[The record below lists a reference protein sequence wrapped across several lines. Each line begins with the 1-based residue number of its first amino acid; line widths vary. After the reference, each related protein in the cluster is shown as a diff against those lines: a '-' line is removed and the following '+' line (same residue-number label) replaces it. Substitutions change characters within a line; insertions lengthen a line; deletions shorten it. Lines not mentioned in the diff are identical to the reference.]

1 MKKTKFLIHLDHLL
15 ITLLACLI
23 MLVLGAFTFKTSLMS
38 PVAKA
43 LKNLSVTDIFFNIE
57 NSTMPADT
65 CDIITIVDMTE
76 LTQRGD
82 IGKLLSEIGDMNP
95 LCIGVDL
102 IFQGEKEDVEGNI
115 ILEEAISSICDKA
128 VFSEK
133 LTSYD
138 NKGNEFTS
146 TVKSYFCE
154 VIPTEN
160 AYTNITDNMEK
171 STIRELTI
179 SERMNGEIIKSFAA
193 KIAEKVGADIN
204 NSNKNIIINYKPT
217 KFNVIS
223 YKEIAAKRELI
234 DGHIVLVGTMTEETD
249 MQVAKEV
256 GFEEG
261 KTAGIEIQAYSLL
274 TILEHSDIYYL
285 PTWVNI
291 VIGILLCLTFEILLA
306 LGVVWTA
313 SRKPMLKTFLAE
325 SKWMNR
331 IVSMSFLGLVSIA
344 SFFVFEKYS
353 IYIDMVVVLAMLAF
367 VVEARLLYS
376 AVIRSLRAK
385 QINNKIIN
393 NSIF

>member
-65 CDIITIVDMTE
+65 CDIITIVDITE
-76 LTQRGD
+76 LTQRSD

-115 ILEEAISSICDKA
+115 ILEEAISSIYDKA

-249 MQVAKEV
+249 MHLSPL
-256 GFEEG
+256 G

-331 IVSMSFLGLVSIA
+331 LVSMSFLGLVSIA

-367 VVEARLLYS
+367 VVEARILYS
-376 AVIRSLRAK
+376 AMIRSLRAK

>member
-1 MKKTKFLIHLDHLL
+1 MKKTKFLIHQDHLF

-23 MLVLGAFTFKTSLMS
+23 MLALGTFTFKTSLMS

-82 IGKLLSEIGDMNP
+82 IGELLSKIGDMNP

-102 IFQGEKEDVEGNI
+102 IFQGEKEDIEGNI
-115 ILEEAISSICDKA
+115 ILEEAISSIYDKA

-138 NKGNEFTS
+138 NKTNEFTS
-146 TVKSYFCE
+146 AVKSYFCE

-249 MQVAKEV
+249 MHLSPL
-256 GFEEG
+256 G

-331 IVSMSFLGLVSIA
+331 LVSMSFLGLVSIA

-367 VVEARLLYS
+367 VVEARILYS
-376 AVIRSLRAK
+376 AMIRSLRAK

>member
-115 ILEEAISSICDKA
+115 ILEEAISSIYDNA

-138 NKGNEFTS
+138 NKRNEFTS

-234 DGHIVLVGTMTEETD
+234 DGHIVLIGTMTEKTD
-249 MQVAKEV
+249 MHLSPL
-256 GFEEG
+256 G

-344 SFFVFEKYS
+344 SFLVFEKYS

-367 VVEARLLYS
+367 VVEARILYS
-376 AVIRSLRAK
+376 AMIRSLRAK

>member
-1 MKKTKFLIHLDHLL
+1 MKKIKFLIHLDHLL

-249 MQVAKEV
+249 MHLSPL
-256 GFEEG
+256 G

-367 VVEARLLYS
+367 VVEARILYS
-376 AVIRSLRAK
+376 AVIRALRAK

>member
-102 IFQGEKEDVEGNI
+102 IFQGEKEDVEGDI
-115 ILEEAISSICDKA
+115 ILEEAISSIYDKA

-204 NSNKNIIINYKPT
+204 NSNKNT
-217 KFNVIS
+217 
-223 YKEIAAKRELI
+223 ELS
-234 DGHIVLVGTMTEETD
+234 
-249 MQVAKEV
+249 Q
-256 GFEEG
+256 
-261 KTAGIEIQAYSLL
+261 
-274 TILEHSDIYYL
+274 
-285 PTWVNI
+285 VNI
-291 VIGILLCLTFEILLA
+291 H
-306 LGVVWTA
+306 
-313 SRKPMLKTFLAE
+313 S
-325 SKWMNR
+325 S
-331 IVSMSFLGLVSIA
+331 S
-344 SFFVFEKYS
+344 
-353 IYIDMVVVLAMLAF
+353 D
-367 VVEARLLYS
+367 
-376 AVIRSLRAK
+376 
-385 QINNKIIN
+385 
-393 NSIF
+393 

>member
-102 IFQGEKEDVEGNI
+102 IFQGEKEDVEGDI
-115 ILEEAISSICDKA
+115 ILEEAISSIYDKA

-193 KIAEKVGADIN
+193 KIAEKVGTDIN

-249 MQVAKEV
+249 MHLSPL
-256 GFEEG
+256 G

-291 VIGILLCLTFEILLA
+291 VIGILLCLTFEILLS

-367 VVEARLLYS
+367 VVEARILYS
-376 AVIRSLRAK
+376 AMIRSLRAK

>member
-115 ILEEAISSICDKA
+115 ILEEAISSIYDKA

-249 MQVAKEV
+249 MHLSPL
-256 GFEEG
+256 G

-291 VIGILLCLTFEILLA
+291 VIGILLCLTFEILLS

-367 VVEARLLYS
+367 VVEARILYS
-376 AVIRSLRAK
+376 AIIRSLRAK

>member
-115 ILEEAISSICDKA
+115 ILEEAISSIYDKA

-249 MQVAKEV
+249 MHLSPL
-256 GFEEG
+256 G

-285 PTWVNI
+285 PTWANI
-291 VIGILLCLTFEILLA
+291 VIGILLCLTLEILLA
-306 LGVVWTA
+306 LCVVWTS

-367 VVEARLLYS
+367 VVEARILYS
-376 AVIRSLRAK
+376 AMIRSLRAK

>member
-23 MLVLGAFTFKTSLMS
+23 MLVLGAFTFKTSLMR

-249 MQVAKEV
+249 MHLSPL
-256 GFEEG
+256 G

-367 VVEARLLYS
+367 VVEARILYS

>member
-1 MKKTKFLIHLDHLL
+1 MKKIKFLIHLDHLL

-43 LKNLSVTDIFFNIE
+43 FKNLSVTDIFFNIE

-249 MQVAKEV
+249 MHLSPL
-256 GFEEG
+256 G

>member
-23 MLVLGAFTFKTSLMS
+23 MLVLGAFTFTTSLMS

-249 MQVAKEV
+249 MHLSPL
-256 GFEEG
+256 G

-367 VVEARLLYS
+367 VVEARILYS
-376 AVIRSLRAK
+376 AVIRSLREK